1 MQGRVEAG
9 VLHPGAMGASLGA
22 ALRQNCAAVLWAA
35 ESRSPETRERARQAG
50 LTEVPDLPTL
60 ASRAQVIVSICPP
73 HAAEEVARDVARHAN
88 ADLQLYIDANAV
100 APATVDRIAELFDLD
115 RVVDAALVGPPAWQP
130 GTFLWLSG
138 PRAAEAAELFADTPL
153 DVRVLGDRLG
163 QASMAKVCFALQSKA
178 MPTIW
183 LAMAEAADAYEVLAP
198 VREVLAEDGIDL
210 DAHLASIERRARPK
224 AWRWAG
230 EMDEAAAALAA
241 LGLPDGWSRAA
252 ADTYRR
258 LANETGSGSG
268 GSGAG
273 PSS

>member
-22 ALRQNCAAVLWAA
+22 TLRQNCEAVLWAA
-35 ESRSPETRERARQAG
+35 QGRSPETHHRAQQAG
-50 LTEVPDLPTL
+50 LTEVPDLSAL

-73 HAAEEVARDVARHAN
+73 HAAEEVARDVARHAGPE
-88 ADLQLYIDANAV
+88 LELYIDANAV
-100 APATVDRIAELFDLD
+100 APATVERIAELFDQD

-138 PRAAEAAELFADTPL
+138 PRAEEAAELFADTPL

-183 LAMAEAADAYEVLAP
+183 LAMAEAASAYGVLAP

-210 DAHLASIERRARPK
+210 DAQLASIERRARPK

-241 LGLPDGWSRAA
+241 LSLPDGWSRAA

-258 LANETGSGSG
+258 VADGTD
-268 GSGAG
+268 ADACK
-273 PSS
+273 

>member
-1 MQGRVEAG
+1 MRRGVEAG

-22 ALRQNCAAVLWAA
+22 ALRQNCATVLWAA
-35 ESRSPETRERARQAG
+35 AGRSPETRRRAGQAG
-50 LTEVPDLPTL
+50 LTEVPDVPTL
-60 ASRAQVIVSICPP
+60 ASRAQVILSICPP
-73 HAAEEVARDVARHAN
+73 HAAQDVAREVARHAIQ
-88 ADLQLYIDANAV
+88 DLQLYIDANAV
-100 APATVDRIAELFDLD
+100 APGTIDRIAELFGED

-183 LAMAEAADAYEVLAP
+183 LAMAEAANAYGVLAP
-198 VREVLAEDGIDL
+198 VRDVLAEDGIDL
-210 DAHLASIERRARPK
+210 DAQLASIERRARPK

-230 EMDEAAAALAA
+230 EMDEAAAALTA
-241 LGLPDGWSRAA
+241 LDLPEGWSRAA
-252 ADTYRR
+252 ADMYRR
-258 LANETGSGSG
+258 LANGT
-268 GSGAG
+268 G
-273 PSS
+273 PSNS